1 MRLEQHNASARVIA
15 GAILPDS
22 ATATQSMAE
31 TDSAQYGPSAQVP
44 SSTMAAPAA
53 VNFSAAQERSTS
65 GPWPSTKNGAE
76 IQPSHSAQRGA
87 PAQRPASPTTTS
99 PTSQEWNTS
108 LPMASEKLDAKS
120 QHNPVEQHGTSTHNR
135 SPSSTASSTAQ
146 ERSTL
151 PLVASVLHG
160 VVPAENSLH
169 SSSSHASWKLTV
181 KNAPRTAQPP
191 QQQSVATNGSNSQ
204 HFVPKRW
211 RGNGNSSSSS
221 IAHQNYDN
229 MQDEDDNGDG
239 DTETEHEEDRLSDD
253 TDTREMAT
261 GMEEDEAND
270 MHKQTEYM
278 QDHDDIDHSTL
289 NGNGD
294 IDHSTLNGN
303 GDIDH
308 STLNGNITTANSV
321 RGRGRGRGAGR
332 GRGRGRGRGAGIKR
346 KLPLSDS
353 STTASKKISS
363 TRYTVHFVQH
373 QIHTRSHS
381 LVPSSA

>member
-1 MRLEQHNASARVIA
+1 
-15 GAILPDS
+15 
-22 ATATQSMAE
+22 
-31 TDSAQYGPSAQVP
+31 
-44 SSTMAAPAA
+44 
-53 VNFSAAQERSTS
+53 
-65 GPWPSTKNGAE
+65 
-76 IQPSHSAQRGA
+76 
-87 PAQRPASPTTTS
+87 
-99 PTSQEWNTS
+99 
-108 LPMASEKLDAKS
+108 
-120 QHNPVEQHGTSTHNR
+120 
-135 SPSSTASSTAQ
+135 
-146 ERSTL
+146 
-151 PLVASVLHG
+151 
-160 VVPAENSLH
+160 
-169 SSSSHASWKLTV
+169 
-181 KNAPRTAQPP
+181 
-191 QQQSVATNGSNSQ
+191 
-204 HFVPKRW
+204 
-211 RGNGNSSSSS
+211 
-221 IAHQNYDN
+221 

-270 MHKQTEYM
+270 MHKQSAPVYEQTEYM